1 MARIFDNIRTI
12 ARVKNIP
19 IYELEKK
26 AGVSTGSTYKWNSV
40 SPTVRNLE
48 KVATVL
54 GCTIE
59 ELLESGEE
67 KTNED
72 NN

>member
-26 AGVSTGSTYKWNSV
+26 AGISTGSTYKWNSV

-59 ELLESGEE
+59 ELLDSGEG
-67 KTNED
+67 KINED